1 MSALVHVDLIVTL
14 YSREAACFLKMC
26 LGGTQVP
33 VTSGLIHSYCVTG
46 LVMQKYL
53 DKLKN
58 SSDLRNKMLMNFET
72 GRWHEDSTFYTYLT
86 VSEDDEDGNYNVYVD
101 VKHGELL
108 WNGWDPVYKVV
119 SVLTKKF
126 VDSRLTEEKSFLA
139 IFDEESGEYFGIP
152 NKLARKEK
160 LTF

>member
-1 MSALVHVDLIVTL
+1 MNTIRKIYGMYHAPSKKT
-14 YSREAACFLKMC
+14 C
-26 LGGTQVP
+26 LGGRQVP

-139 IFDEESGEYFGIP
+139 ILDEESGEYFGIP

-160 LTF
+160 LKC